1 MLYGTDKRSTISKSS
16 MEGVKSSESV
26 SAYIQRL
33 VETDPDNILDRLRK
47 DISKIGELSRV
58 DMEIIAR
65 TSNCLS
71 FSACVSSSRDFKDI
85 MSGTESG
92 DTMKTWWRF
101 IENETYITV

>member
-1 MLYGTDKRSTISKSS
+1 M
-16 MEGVKSSESV
+16 
-26 SAYIQRL
+26 
-33 VETDPDNILDRLRK
+33 ETDPNNILDRLRK

-65 TSNCLS
+65 TSNCLC
-71 FSACVSSSRDFKDI
+71 FSACVSNSHDFKDDI